1 MSVVKQGG
9 DRLLAAEVPGERI
22 GVRPSSGAAS
32 SASARPV
39 DTSNASI
46 ISHIAAPEDGRT
58 PRTGEPLNAEEVRAL
73 DHSFNEMPTEKVLAW
88 AWERYGTRAAIGTSF
103 QGAGLVMMHLAKQSG
118 LPLPVFTLDTGL
130 LFPETVALKKRLE
143 DFFGFKI
150 ESLEPDLTIEEQ
162 AHINGP
168 ELWKHNPD
176 LCCTI
181 RKVLP
186 LRDKL
191 CDLDC
196 WLTGMRREQSDSRA
210 GIGILELYVF
220 DAASGRDIVKLNPM
234 ANWTRKAVWN
244 YLRDNKIPY
253 NPLVDQGY
261 RSIGCAP
268 CTRKTAK
275 EENERAGRWT
285 GFNKVECGIH
295 TFMPKKVDFQI

>member
-1 MSVVKQGG
+1 MSQSFEILGQGAIVDG
-9 DRLLAAEVPGERI
+9 TERGTPVRRDPEPVEDGGRAELELRAPTTTERAELEL
-22 GVRPSSGAAS
+22 R
-32 SASARPV
+32 
-39 DTSNASI
+39 
-46 ISHIAAPEDGRT
+46 APEPGH
-58 PRTGEPLNAEEVRAL
+58 PLTSEEVRAL
-73 DHSFNEMPTEKVLAW
+73 DQRFNRQPTEQILAW
-88 AWERYGTRAAIGTSF
+88 AWERYGSRAAIGTSF
-103 QGAGLVMMHLAKQSG
+103 QGAGLVMMHLAKQNY

-130 LFPETVALKKRLE
+130 LFPETVALKQRLE
-143 DFFGFKI
+143 DFFGFAI
-150 ESLEPDLTIEEQ
+150 ESLVPDLTVEEQ
-162 AHINGP
+162 GHINGP

-234 ANWTRKAVWN
+234 ANWSREAVWN
-244 YLRDNKIPY
+244 YLRDHKIPY
-253 NPLVDQGY
+253 NPLQDQGY

-268 CTRKTAK
+268 CTLRTAK
-275 EENERAGRWT
+275 GENERAGRWT